1 MKSYFIFRYFFPI
14 ALMIGWVLYQLVIKR
29 KKWDS
34 VQADALTCLVFAG
47 VWILIAY
54 LLTN

>member
-1 MKSYFIFRYFFPI
+1 MKSYFIIRYLIPV

-47 VWILIAY
+47 VWIVIAY
-54 LLTN
+54 VLTK

>member
-1 MKSYFIFRYFFPI
+1 MKSYFILRYLFPI
-14 ALMIGWVLYQLVIKR
+14 ALMMGWVLYQLVIKR

>member
-1 MKSYFIFRYFFPI
+1 MKSYFIFRYLIPI

-54 LLTN
+54 VLTK

>member
-1 MKSYFIFRYFFPI
+1 MKSYFIFRYVIPI
-14 ALMIGWVLYQLVIKR
+14 TLMIGWVLYQLVVKR

-47 VWILIAY
+47 VWIFIAY
-54 LLTN
+54 LLTK